1 MIFVDKLNIFG
12 GIDPAGREKI
22 AECFCMKRKI
32 YQADEIILSYSV
44 KGESVYIIRS
54 GAAQISCI
62 DEDGNYSLLEN
73 LAENDVFGEMFCFPL
88 SNVQYIVKATERT
101 EVYWIDYRKII
112 RPCANVCEYHCR
124 LLDNFC
130 GIMAEKV
137 QTLSMRISI
146 LTQKSVRRKLLTYL
160 QAANV
165 GGGGE
170 EFTIDLSLS
179 ELADYLNV
187 DRSSLMREI
196 RGMKREKMLWS
207 KGRKFRFIQA

>member
-1 MIFVDKLNIFG
+1 MDKINLFS
-12 GIDPAGREKI
+12 GIDSEGCEKI
-22 AECFCMKRKI
+22 AECFGMKKKI
-32 YQADEIILSYSV
+32 YEEDEIILSYSDNG
-44 KGESVYIIRS
+44 KSVYIIQS

-73 LAENDVFGEMFCFPL
+73 LAENDVFGEMFCFPIN
-88 SNVQYIVKATERT
+88 NVQYIVKATQRT
-101 EVYWIDYRKII
+101 EVCSLDYYKII

-146 LTQKSVRRKLLTYL
+146 LTQRSVRRKLLTYL
-160 QAANV
+160 QAANS
-165 GGGGE
+165 GGGYE
-170 EFTIDLSLS
+170 EFTIALSLS

-196 RGMKREKMLWS
+196 RSMKREEILWS
-207 KGRKFRFIQA
+207 KGRNFRFIEN

>member
-12 GIDPAGREKI
+12 GIDSAGREKI
-22 AECFCMKRKI
+22 AECFCMKRKV
-32 YQADEIILSYSV
+32 YQADEIILSYSD
-44 KGESVYIIRS
+44 KGESVYIIHS

>member
-1 MIFVDKLNIFG
+1 MVDKINLFS
-12 GIDPAGREKI
+12 GIDSNGCEKI
-22 AECFCMKRKI
+22 AECFGMKKKI
-32 YQADEIILSYSV
+32 YETDEIILSYSDNR
-44 KGESVYIIRS
+44 KSVYIIQS

-73 LAENDVFGEMFCFPL
+73 LTENDVFGEIFCFPL

-101 EVYWIDYRKII
+101 EICSVDYQKII

-137 QTLSMRISI
+137 QMLSMRISI
-146 LTQKSVRRKLLTYL
+146 LTQRSVRRKLLTYL
-160 QAANV
+160 QAANA
-165 GGGGE
+165 GGGRG

-196 RGMKREKMLWS
+196 RGMKREGIIWS
-207 KGRKFRFIQA
+207 KGRKFRFIEN

>member
-12 GIDPAGREKI
+12 GIDSAGREKI